1 MRSDVGKK
9 GESQLKSWNMQKIK
23 VKKLRINKA
32 MRLIA
37 LENQKGLID
46 LWGKVEVMEDNR

>member
-23 VKKLRINKA
+23 AKKLRINKA